1 MPIQI
6 KTIKK
11 RIQSVKNIGKIT
23 RAMEMVSSYKMK
35 RATKQVLATRAY
47 AKIALELLVN
57 IRQDKNILH
66 PLLEEREV
74 KKILVIVFA
83 SNKGLCGSYNS
94 SVFKKVDEFVKN
106 HSNAEIDFI
115 TIGKKAEKR
124 IKQDYGKH
132 IASFTDIPEKPFIE
146 QVFPF
151 SRLAIDGF
159 IDKTYDQVSIIYT
172 DFVSSVKYDVLVR
185 KLLPVSEKVLYEL
198 INRIGENKDEKI
210 IENKNLANYLFEP
223 DTNSVLNQILPH
235 LTDMQLYQSLLE
247 SNASEHSSRMI
258 TMKSASE
265 NASDMIDD
273 LSFSF
278 NKARQASIT
287 QEILEIASGA
297 IVSNN

>member
-35 RATKQVLATRAY
+35 HAIKQVLATRAY

-57 IRQDKNILH
+57 INREREASH
-66 PLLEEREV
+66 PLLEQREV
-74 KKILVIVFA
+74 KKILAIVFA

-94 SVFKKVDEFVKN
+94 NVFKRVDEFVKT
-106 HSNAEIDFI
+106 HSSAEIDFI
-115 TIGKKAEKR
+115 TIGKKAEKK
-124 IKQDYGKH
+124 IKQNYGKY
-132 IASFTDIPEKPFIE
+132 IASFTDISEKPLIE
-146 QVFPF
+146 EIFPC
-151 SRLAIDGF
+151 SRLAVNGF
-159 IDKTYDQVSIIYT
+159 INKTYDQVNIIYT
-172 DFVSSVKYDVLVR
+172 DFVSSIKYEVLAR
-185 KLLPVSEKVLYEL
+185 KLLPVSEKVIYEL
-198 INRIGENKDEKI
+198 INRIGHNEDEKV
-210 IENKNLANYLFEP
+210 IENRNLANCLFEP
-223 DTNSVLNQILPH
+223 DASSVLDEILPH
-235 LTDMQLYQSLLE
+235 LADMQLYHSLLE

-265 NASDMIDD
+265 NASDVIDD

-287 QEILEIASGA
+287 QEILEISSGA
-297 IVSNN
+297 IASK

>member
-35 RATKQVLATRAY
+35 HAINQALATRAY
-47 AKIALELLVN
+47 IKIALELLVN
-57 IRQDKNILH
+57 INREREASH
-66 PLLEEREV
+66 PLLEQREV
-74 KKILVIVFA
+74 KKILAIVFA

-94 SVFKKVDEFVKN
+94 NVFKKVDEFVKT
-106 HSNAEIDFI
+106 HSSAEIDFI
-115 TIGKKAEKR
+115 TIGKKVEKK
-124 IKQDYGKH
+124 IKQNYGKY
-132 IASFTDIPEKPFIE
+132 IASFTDISEKPLIE
-146 QVFPF
+146 EIFPC
-151 SRLAIDGF
+151 SRLAVDGF
-159 IDKTYDQVSIIYT
+159 INKTYDQVNIIYT
-172 DFVSSVKYDVLVR
+172 DFVSSIKYEVLAR

-198 INRIGENKDEKI
+198 INRIGRNEDEEI
-210 IENKNLANYLFEP
+210 IENKNLANCLFEP
-223 DTNSVLNQILPH
+223 DANSVLDEILPH
-235 LTDMQLYQSLLE
+235 LADIQLYHSLLE

-265 NASDMIDD
+265 NASDVIDD

-287 QEILEIASGA
+287 QEILEISSGA
-297 IVSNN
+297 IASK